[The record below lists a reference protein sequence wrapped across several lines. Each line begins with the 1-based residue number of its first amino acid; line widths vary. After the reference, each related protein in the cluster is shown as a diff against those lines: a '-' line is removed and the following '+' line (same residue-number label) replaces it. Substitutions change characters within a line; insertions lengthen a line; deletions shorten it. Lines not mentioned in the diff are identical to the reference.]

1 MRRKLDIDTQ
11 VLGPEPTWSDQHQLS
26 EAEFKSKVGT
36 ALNWYNYFYDKNAGK
51 QTLLAYLKQEK
62 YDSDIIAAV
71 KKAPD
76 WCLGSTIVALCKMRT
91 NGLVR
96 QEYGANADDFFNKR
110 LEEIVARGKENIAPA
125 EEDDKPKAPVI
136 SIQQRMKETAAKQS
150 EEIDNAIEEF
160 ANAGYKGKFDCFKLL
175 QKNQVKGMIAKTMLG
190 FYAPEADE
198 LEEALEGKDEQLVEG
213 YSHFKKADLKN
224 YAKFMRGI
232 CDDLER
238 WINNQKAT
246 RKPRKT
252 KAKPAHKVVEKVKY
266 RKSDSDYK
274 LQSVHP
280 EQIVGAMQLWVF
292 NTKYRTLG
300 VYDAV
305 DRGGLTVKGTTL
317 QNFEVKTS
325 VKKKLRKPDEVL
337 QRCLTGGKIVLRKLM
352 GEINAKESALNGR
365 LNEETIL
372 LRVIK

>member
-1 MRRKLDIDTQ
+1 
-11 VLGPEPTWSDQHQLS
+11 LS
-26 EAEFKSKVGT
+26 EIEFKSKVGT
-36 ALNWYNYFYDKNAGK
+36 ALNWYNYFYDKADGK
-51 QTLLAYLKQEK
+51 KTLVAYLKLEK
-62 YDSDIIAAV
+62 YDSDIITAV

-76 WCLGSTIVALCKMRT
+76 WCLGSTIVSLCKMRN

-96 QEYGANADDFFNKR
+96 QEYGANADDFFKKR
-110 LEEIVARGKENIAPA
+110 LAEIVERGKENIEP
-125 EEDDKPKAPVI
+125 EEDDTPKAPVI

-150 EEIDNAIEEF
+150 EGIEDAIEEF
-160 ANAGYKGKFDCFKLL
+160 ASAGYKGKFDCFKYL

-190 FYAPEADE
+190 FYAPEAQE
-198 LEEALEGKDEQLVEG
+198 LEEAVEGKDEQLVEG
-213 YSHFKKADLKN
+213 YSHFKKATLKRF
-224 YAKFMRGI
+224 AQFMRSI

-238 WINNQKAT
+238 WIGNQKAT

-266 RKSDSDYK
+266 RKSDADYK

-317 QNFEVKTS
+317 QNFEAKTS

-352 GEINAKESALNGR
+352 SEINAKDSALNGR